1 MSIVWKTGENRKQ
14 WLHHKK
20 VNLLPKEKKTQDH
33 WKEYHITKKQLAK
46 ALRAHLKSIS
56 KVFVYDPRSDF
67 NDGSYEAQQEHM
79 GKYLMNDLQ
88 KKLTVWN
95 PKTKKM
101 DLL

>member
-1 MSIVWKTGENRKQ
+1 MKLG
-14 WLHHKK
+14 
-20 VNLLPKEKKTQDH
+20 KE
-33 WKEYHITKKQLAK
+33 WRRYHTTKKQLAK
-46 ALRAHLKSIS
+46 ALREHRIAIK
-56 KVFVYDPRSDF
+56 KVFVYNPRSDF

-95 PKTKKM
+95 GKTKKM

>member
-1 MSIVWKTGENRKQ
+1 M
-14 WLHHKK
+14 KK
-20 VNLLPKEKKTQDH
+20 KDY
-33 WKEYHITKKQLAK
+33 WAEYHATRLNLIQSIES
-46 ALRAHLKSIS
+46 HFESIS
-56 KVFVYDPRSDF
+56 KVNVYNS
-67 NDGSYEAQQEHM
+67 GSRTDIPLNTSGDHSLMNEHM

>member
-1 MSIVWKTGENRKQ
+1 MS
-14 WLHHKK
+14 KK
-20 VNLLPKEKKTQDH
+20 DY
-33 WKEYHITKKQLAK
+33 WIEYHNTKKQLAI
-46 ALRAHLKSIS
+46 ALRAHLESIT
-56 KVFVYDPRSDF
+56 KVFVYDPYSDF

-95 PKTKKM
+95 GKTKKM